1 MTHGLDGLWPSTDPV
16 RPGVK
21 DAAPG
26 ALDRAAE
33 ERILDAAD
41 RLVRQIGIGRVSM
54 AEVARGAKVAR
65 GTLYRYFESR
75 EVLLDALSQRAADR
89 FFTDVAAAM
98 DGLLLLSE
106 QLGEFS
112 KRIIQSIHPESE
124 EPSGNRIALVR
135 LLATQSVQALRR
147 TARFL
152 RPYIAAARERGEVR
166 ADLDL
171 DDAGE
176 WLARILL
183 SFTIFQASIS
193 HEAGDPLAVGLFVRR
208 YAISGLT

>member
-1 MTHGLDGLWPSTDPV
+1 MTDGLNGFWPPTDPV
-16 RPGVK
+16 RLNAKGPASGT
-21 DAAPG
+21 
-26 ALDRAAE
+26 LDRATE
-33 ERILDAAD
+33 EKILEATD
-41 RLVRQIGIGRVSM
+41 RLVRQIGIGRISM
-54 AEVARGAKVAR
+54 AEVARSAKVAR

-75 EVLLDALSQRAADR
+75 EVLLDALSQRAANQ
-89 FFTDVAAAM
+89 FFADVAEAM
-98 DGLLLLSE
+98 DGLPLLSE
-106 QLGEFS
+106 ELGEFS
-112 KRIIQSIHPESE
+112 LRIIQSIHPESE
-124 EPSGNRIALVR
+124 EPSGNKIALVR
-135 LLATQSVQALRR
+135 MLATQSVQAHRR

-152 RPYIAAARERGEVR
+152 QPYIAAARERGEVR